1 MRSGKTANPPENV
14 NILPYYFIRR
24 KSEKG
29 QPLARRYGVSDGG
42 TDRHATGHCEGTTG
56 NAVIIEK
63 RLPAAA

>member
-1 MRSGKTANPPENV
+1 MRSGKTADPPGNV
-14 NILPYYFIRR
+14 NMLPYNFFRR

-29 QPLARRYGVSDGG
+29 LPLARRYGVSDGG
-42 TDRHATGHCEGTTG
+42 TDRHATGHCEGATG